1 MSSLSVS
8 VRHRPL
14 SLREIVRDRAGL
26 LVLWPLLP
34 AAGDRAQDDFG
45 ANPEDDQIEDHL
57 PGDQQPGHSGDD
69 LGRVLPKATRP
80 MSQQWADRV
89 PCRRLRLQDRLRRA
103 RRHTMSGTARPAA
116 AK

>member
-1 MSSLSVS
+1 
-8 VRHRPL
+8 
-14 SLREIVRDRAGL
+14 VRDRAGL

-34 AAGDRAQDDFG
+34 AAGDRAHDDFG

-80 MSQQWADRV
+80 LSQQWADRV
-89 PCRRLRLQDRLRRA
+89 PCRRLRLQERLRRA